1 MAEKNPSGEQNFP
14 PPPPGPP
21 PGHNG
26 LAMNPNDRPTPDS
39 NSELYDNTPPT
50 HSEAKAQAQTQ
61 AHPEAHAQPSAE
73 TQQTAHQVP
82 PPDSD
87 GAPKKVGWGQR
98 FTAWGGKAATPFNML
113 ANKLGSESFLP
124 DTMDKEC
131 EKAARI
137 LRSFCSKSDPAR
149 APLAAQNRH

>member
-26 LAMNPNDRPTPDS
+26 LAMNPNDRPAPDS
-39 NSELYDNTPPT
+39 SSELYDSTPAT
-50 HSEAKAQAQTQ
+50 HSEAKFQPQ
-61 AHPEAHAQPSAE
+61 AHPPTEP
-73 TQQTAHQVP
+73 QQTAHQVP

-87 GAPKKVGWGQR
+87 GAPKKAGWGQKLS
-98 FTAWGGKAATPFNML
+98 AWSGKAATPFNML

-137 LRSFCSKSDPAR
+137 LRSFCSKPNLTH
-149 APLAAQNRH
+149 APPILQNTH

>member
-26 LAMNPNDRPTPDS
+26 LAMNPNDHAVPDS

-50 HSEAKAQAQTQ
+50 HSEAQAQPPTG
-61 AHPEAHAQPSAE
+61 

-87 GAPKKVGWGQR
+87 GAPKKAGWGQR
-98 FTAWGGKAATPFNML
+98 FSAWGGKAATPFNML

-137 LRSFCSKSDPAR
+137 LRSFCSKSNPVHSS
-149 APLAAQNRH
+149 PVVQNRY

>member
-26 LAMNPNDRPTPDS
+26 LAMNPSDHPAPDS
-39 NSELYDNTPPT
+39 NSELYDNTPST
-50 HSEAKAQAQTQ
+50 HSEAKAQSQAQ
-61 AHPEAHAQPSAE
+61 AQPPTGTE
-73 TQQTAHQVP
+73 QQTAHQVP

-87 GAPKKVGWGQR
+87 GAPKKAGWGQR
-98 FTAWGGKAATPFNML
+98 FSAWGGKAATPFNML

-137 LRSFCSKSDPAR
+137 LRSFCSKSSP
-149 APLAAQNRH
+149 PHHPPPVVH

>member
-1 MAEKNPSGEQNFP
+1 MAEKNTSGEQNFP

-26 LAMNPNDRPTPDS
+26 LAMNPNDRPVPDS
-39 NSELYDNTPPT
+39 NSELYDNTPST
-50 HSEAKAQAQTQ
+50 HSEAKA
-61 AHPEAHAQPSAE
+61 HPPTE

-87 GAPKKVGWGQR
+87 GAPKKAGWGSKLS
-98 FTAWGGKAATPFNML
+98 AWGGKAATPFNML

-137 LRSFCSKSDPAR
+137 LRSFCSKSDLAH
-149 APLAAQNRH
+149 APPVVQNRH

>member
-26 LAMNPNDRPTPDS
+26 LAMNPSDYPVPDS
-39 NSELYDNTPPT
+39 NSELYDNTPST
-50 HSEAKAQAQTQ
+50 HPESQAQAQAQ
-61 AHPEAHAQPSAE
+61 AQPLTGA
-73 TQQTAHQVP
+73 QQTAHQVP

-87 GAPKKVGWGQR
+87 GAPKKAGWGQR
-98 FTAWGGKAATPFNML
+98 FSAWGGKAATPFNML

-137 LRSFCSKSDPAR
+137 LRSFCSKSNPAHHSPVVQR
-149 APLAAQNRH
+149 KH

>member
-26 LAMNPNDRPTPDS
+26 LAMNPNDRPVPDS
-39 NSELYDNTPPT
+39 NSELYDDTPST
-50 HSEAKAQAQTQ
+50 HSEAKAQAQ
-61 AHPEAHAQPSAE
+61 AHPPTE

-87 GAPKKVGWGQR
+87 GAPKKAGWGSR
-98 FTAWGGKAATPFNML
+98 FSAWGGKAATPFNML

-124 DTMDKEC
+124 DTMEKEC

-137 LRSFCSKSDPAR
+137 LRSFCSKSDLAH
-149 APLAAQNRH
+149 APLVV